1 MAKKRGRKSKRLYF
15 TEDTEQAI
23 VEYLASDDQDERN
36 KIYNRRIHIKFYNT
50 IFSKLFLYNLIFSK
64 YPLADF

>member
-1 MAKKRGRKSKRLYF
+1 MAKKRGKKRGRKSKRLYF

-36 KIYNRRIHIKFYNT
+36 KIYNKSNQNYS
-50 IFSKLFLYNLIFSK
+50 IFL
-64 YPLADF
+64 

>member
-1 MAKKRGRKSKRLYF
+1 MAKKRGKKRGRKSKRLYF

-36 KIYNRRIHIKFYNT
+36 KIYNKSKQNYS
-50 IFSKLFLYNLIFSK
+50 IFLLILS
-64 YPLADF
+64 DFNISQL